1 MHREQALYIVV
12 QVLTLRNIW
21 KNGGD
26 CLTTLTLTAVRTA
39 EGGGRGGGW
48 GECVSVFNY
57 VRMLHHR
64 LYVYMYYYVN
74 DFVVM
79 ATNQKKAVGKY
90 ISRRAEWHK
99 I

>member
-1 MHREQALYIVV
+1 MRERGREGQGECKVHREQVLYIVV

-39 EGGGRGGGW
+39 EGGECV
-48 GECVSVFNY
+48 ECVSVFNY

-64 LYVYMYYYVN
+64 LYMYMYY
-74 DFVVM
+74 
-79 ATNQKKAVGKY
+79 
-90 ISRRAEWHK
+90 
-99 I
+99 